1 MSPRASTA
9 SPRAS
14 TAKEMDK
21 LKGKLAD
28 ESRLRQAAEAEVQ
41 RLAKEVNSLRADTAS
56 AQRLTTVQA
65 ATQASPAPMH
75 ADADLS
81 RQLADALQ
89 SKEMA
94 DAQAS
99 MLRSCLDDAEEL
111 LEESK
116 SSRNELERKLKTM
129 TEAQLQA
136 NNLAPELLARAETAE
151 QNADIAMKKA
161 NAAEEA
167 MKLAKEDAIKDR
179 AALQAEHN
187 AAVSALEMRLR
198 TSEESVS
205 ESSLRP
211 VEVHLQIGDQL
222 HAVQMEDAVTQAE
235 TAAIELE
242 DAVIQTD
249 PQTVLTE
256 DAQADVSL
264 PEESSTV
271 SAELTAAESAAES
284 ARSTAKEALEQAST
298 AVAQMKEAEHRA
310 HQLEQDLAVALSD
323 SRTAMEELS
332 RLRSELKS
340 AHSELPLAPSPDSE
354 RKPGPLVAVEASD
367 NGTALGTPTPPS
379 ESLRALEVRLVEER
393 DASARLKL
401 DLNAAEIK
409 IAENEA
415 ALAVLR
421 ASHDVQVQTIKELT
435 SRVEA
440 SRPSSDANDTSS
452 TDDKHA
458 ELIAMVEDKD
468 KQIAAALARLEV
480 AEKKSLEA
488 EREVASLTL
497 SLQVERDGVKVLL
510 EDTKRASQQADT
522 ELKTATERFAS
533 ELKATTDR
541 AAAEL
546 KATQERFE
554 KELEEARKVVS
565 DLAASEQRFVSRIQ
579 TDAETAA
586 KCA

>member
-1 MSPRASTA
+1 
-9 SPRAS
+9 
-14 TAKEMDK
+14 
-21 LKGKLAD
+21 
-28 ESRLRQAAEAEVQ
+28 
-41 RLAKEVNSLRADTAS
+41 
-56 AQRLTTVQA
+56 
-65 ATQASPAPMH
+65 
-75 ADADLS
+75 
-81 RQLADALQ
+81 
-89 SKEMA
+89 
-94 DAQAS
+94 
-99 MLRSCLDDAEEL
+99 
-111 LEESK
+111 
-116 SSRNELERKLKTM
+116 
-129 TEAQLQA
+129 
-136 NNLAPELLARAETAE
+136 
-151 QNADIAMKKA
+151 
-161 NAAEEA
+161 
-167 MKLAKEDAIKDR
+167 
-179 AALQAEHN
+179 
-187 AAVSALEMRLR
+187 
-198 TSEESVS
+198 
-205 ESSLRP
+205 
-211 VEVHLQIGDQL
+211 
-222 HAVQMEDAVTQAE
+222 
-235 TAAIELE
+235 
-242 DAVIQTD
+242 
-249 PQTVLTE
+249 
-256 DAQADVSL
+256 
-264 PEESSTV
+264 
-271 SAELTAAESAAES
+271 
-284 ARSTAKEALEQAST
+284 
-298 AVAQMKEAEHRA
+298 MKEAEHRA

-340 AHSELPLAPSPDSE
+340 AHSELPSAPSPDSE
-354 RKPGPLVAVEASD
+354 RKPGPLVTVEASD
-367 NGTALGTPTPPS
+367 NGTALGTQTPPS

-468 KQIAAALARLEV
+468 KQIAAALARSEV

-510 EDTKRASQQADT
+510 EDAKRASQQADT

-565 DLAASEQRFVSRIQ
+565 DLPHWSNASSAASKQTQRPRPNQHPNLNPNTRKPNTVRSRPRPPSQ
-579 TDAETAA
+579 CFERKQPPLWKERLRSSLPRLALLQSR
-586 KCA
+586 KVPKVPPRRKF